1 MFEQIINAVNELHIN
16 GFCHRDIKSENILFD
31 KKNKIK
37 ISDLGFASSEVG
49 LEFSDG
55 KGTPNYMA
63 PEIFEKKTYK
73 GTYAD
78 IFAAGVVLY

>member
-31 KKNKIK
+31 KMNKLK
-37 ISDLGFASSEVG
+37 IADLGFASSKVG

-63 PEIFEKKTYK
+63 PEIFGEKPYK

-78 IFAAGVVLY
+78 IFAAGVVLF